1 MKKRFVTSVSLV
13 CVVLAASGVWI
24 IRAQNPFQN
33 PTDTQVQISHA
44 DCTYFGPQRS
54 RFVPHDRSQLG
65 ALTAQVTRMLGT
77 SAQSS
82 GESSGIVA
90 HASSGASPM
99 MASPPGGTRTS
110 TGQSPTSSA
119 NLIDFYIFQAFQQ
132 QGATPAAPTNDYEF
146 IRRVTLD
153 LTGRIPTVAAV
164 TSFVADTTPAKR
176 ANLIETLLASP
187 QWIDKWT
194 MFYGDLFKNASNWPT
209 TSTSVTTYGRDAFN
223 TYIRSWLTNGT
234 PYNQVASALI
244 GSQGTN
250 NFTQGELNWQI
261 GGHVV
266 GTGIPIQ
273 DTWDQQTANVADTF
287 LGISHVNCLLCHDGR
302 GHLDTLSLWGST
314 FTRAQAWGFSGFMAH
329 TNLQSPKDP
338 TTGDALWYVNDAAY
352 KTNYPLNTTTGNRPP
367 RQPIGSEANVAPVYP
382 FGGQGPNSGEGYRQ
396 GMARLV
402 TSDFQFARAAVNYL
416 WAEFF
421 TVGLVDPPDQFD
433 PDRLDPDNPPPAP
446 WTLQASNPDLL
457 NALAEDFIANKYDVK
472 HTMQLIANSATYQ
485 LESQYDPN
493 TWNPNWQTL
502 FARKLVRRLWSEE
515 AADAIT
521 ISSNITP
528 TYKTGTLSFNWAMQY
543 PETAV
548 ETTPFL
554 QAFLPGNRD
563 DQPRRPDGAIQ
574 QALVLMNDST
584 VMSKLVSSASGAPQS
599 LLSQALAQSSTT
611 NLVNTLY
618 INVLSRYP
626 TAAEMTAATTLLG
639 TGTTA
644 TVKMQKTQELMWTL
658 YNKVDFMFN
667 Y

>member
-1 MKKRFVTSVSLV
+1 MTRQIVTAAFLLGGF
-13 CVVLAASGVWI
+13 LAAGGAWI
-24 IRAQNPFQN
+24 MRAQNPFQN
-33 PTDTQVQISHA
+33 SSGTVVQISHA
-44 DCTYFGPQRS
+44 DCAYFGPQRS
-54 RFVPHDRSQLG
+54 RYVPRDLKALG
-65 ALTAQVTRMLGT
+65 ALTTQVTRMLGT
-77 SAQSS
+77 SAQTS
-82 GESSGIVA
+82 GGQTSA
-90 HASSGASPM
+90 RASNGASAM
-99 MASPPGGTRTS
+99 IASPPGGSRTN
-110 TGQSPTSSA
+110 TGQSPTSSQ

-132 QGATPAAPTNDYEF
+132 QGAIPAAPTNDFEF

-153 LTGRIPTVAAV
+153 LTGRIPTAAAV

-194 MFYGDLFKNASNWPT
+194 MFYGDLFKNASSWPSM
-209 TSTSVTTYGRDAFN
+209 STSVTTYGRDAFN
-223 TYIRSWLTNGT
+223 TYIRNWLTNGT
-234 PYNQVASALI
+234 PYNQVGSALI

-250 NFTQGELNWQI
+250 NFTMGQLNWQI
-261 GGHVV
+261 TGHVV

-287 LGISHVNCLLCHDGR
+287 LGISHMNCLLCHDGR
-302 GHLDTLSLWGST
+302 GHLDTLSLWGGS

-329 TNLQSPKDP
+329 TNLQDP
-338 TTGDALWYVNDAAY
+338 TDATTSEPLWYVNDSAY
-352 KTNYPLNTTTGNRPP
+352 KTNYPLNTTSGNRPP
-367 RQPIGSEANVAPVYP
+367 RQPIGTETTVAPAYP

-457 NALAEDFIANKYDVK
+457 NALAEDFIANNYDVK
-472 HTMQLIANSATYQ
+472 HTMRLIANSATYQ

-543 PETAV
+543 PETSV
-548 ETTPFL
+548 EPSPFM

-584 VMSKLVSSASGAPQS
+584 VMTKLVTSATGAPLS
-599 LLSQALAQSSTT
+599 LLSQALAMSNNT
-611 NLVNTLY
+611 NLTNTLY
-618 INVLSRYP
+618 INILSRYP
-626 TAAEMTAATTLLG
+626 TAAELTAANTLLG

-644 TVKMQKTQELMWTL
+644 TVRTQKTEELMWTL